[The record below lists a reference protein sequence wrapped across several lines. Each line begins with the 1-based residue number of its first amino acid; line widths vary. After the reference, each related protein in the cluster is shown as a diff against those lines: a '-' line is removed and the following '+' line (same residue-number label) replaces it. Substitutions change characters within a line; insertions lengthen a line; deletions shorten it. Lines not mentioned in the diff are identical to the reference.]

1 MLVNSQT
8 DSHCFQAKVVTQT
21 QRQTLLTLQD
31 LSRNVG
37 HLDRYILVWHAM
49 ASRCLDLSAQQ
60 VASSAK
66 LTGFATRTPAVSDQ
80 LECVA
85 SSALRACPAS
95 SVCKICGAAKPDQLE
110 YTVQARWQ
118 GSKSPGVEHG

>member
-8 DSHCFQAKVVTQT
+8 DSHCFQAKVVAQT
-21 QRQTLLTLQD
+21 QRQTWLTRQD
-31 LSRNVG
+31 LSRNLG
-37 HLDRYILVWHAM
+37 ILYEYILFWHAM
-49 ASRCLDLSAQQ
+49 ASRCLNLSNKQ

-66 LTGFATRTPAVSDQ
+66 LTGFATKTPAVSDQ

-95 SVCKICGAAKPDQLE
+95 PVCKICGAAKPDQLE
-110 YTVQARWQ
+110 YTVARLKIPWC
-118 GSKSPGVEHG
+118 GAWFE